1 MSTIATILLGKLA
14 DVGNAV
20 GRKDPMVIPALLL
33 EAEDCVLQMERE
45 LMASLLEN
53 KRLRCAA

>member
-1 MSTIATILLGKLA
+1 VEIRK
-14 DVGNAV
+14 AV
-20 GRKDPMVIPALLL
+20 GRKDPMVIPSLVL

-53 KRLRCAA
+53 ERIRRAA